1 MGRRRKSVARHLE
14 PAELDRQ
21 LEWAQRR
28 GEAAL
33 LRRLCLIE
41 NVYAGDTLAEAA
53 DRVGISQPTASR
65 WTDAW
70 NEDGVDGLRPDRGG
84 GRPPKLDDDARD
96 RLATLV
102 DRDPPETASELAALV
117 EREFAVSFSR
127 RHAARLY
134 DRLVAE

>member
-1 MGRRRKSVARHLE
+1 MGRRRKTVARHLE

-21 LEWAQRR
+21 LESAQRR

-70 NEDGVDGLRPDRGG
+70 NEDGVDGLRPDRAG

-102 DRDPPETASELAALV
+102 DRDSPETASELAALV
-117 EREFAVSFSR
+117 EREFDVSFSR

-134 DRLVAE
+134 DRLVVE